1 MNSEN
6 KQDLPEFLVDEWSKD
21 GASYSDIIKEISLFV
36 CHDKECHR
44 LKVNED
50 SMLNDAV
57 PSLTC
62 SAEEVD
68 TQLLLHCKHIAETG
82 DFRAIVLKTS
92 DTDIMVI
99 AVHFQHEIGI
109 PLIIN
114 RQGTQK
120 Q

>member
-1 MNSEN
+1 MDENST
-6 KQDLPEFLVDEWSKD
+6 
-21 GASYSDIIKEISLFV
+21 
-36 CHDKECHR
+36 
-44 LKVNED
+44 LK
-50 SMLNDAV
+50 DAV
-57 PSLTC
+57 PSLMC
-62 SAEEVD
+62 SAEEAD